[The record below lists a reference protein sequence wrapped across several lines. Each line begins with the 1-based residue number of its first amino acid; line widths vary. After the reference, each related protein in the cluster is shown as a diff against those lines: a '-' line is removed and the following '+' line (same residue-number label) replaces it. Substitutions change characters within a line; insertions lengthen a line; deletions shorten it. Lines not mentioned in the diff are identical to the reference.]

1 MFELNHIY
9 NEDCFQ
15 TMCRMDE
22 NNIKVDT
29 ILCSPPYNMSK
40 KRKGGFADSG
50 RYDLYKDNL
59 EEEDYLKWTVD
70 LFNKFDLILNK
81 QRSIIYNFSY
91 SIENPSLPYKLV
103 TEIVKNTSFDLV
115 DTIIWKKKCGLPF
128 PANGKRL
135 SRNWEYVFVFV
146 RKDEVNTYENNRRV
160 KSVSEKTKQKYYEAI
175 YNFVEAKNNDGKC
188 PYNQATYSTELCD
201 KLLDIY
207 TQDNWIVYDP
217 FMGSGTTAVSCKKRN
232 LNYIGSE
239 ISSQQVEYA
248 NQRITQINYEIC

>member
-9 NEDCFQ
+9 NENCFE
-15 TMCRMDE
+15 TINRMVE
-22 NNIKVDT
+22 NSIKVDT
-29 ILCSPPYNMSK
+29 ILTSPPYNMSK
-40 KRKGGFADSG
+40 KRKGGFSDSG

-59 EEEDYLKWTVD
+59 EEQEYIDWTVD
-70 LFNKFDLILNK
+70 LFNKFETILNN

-135 SRNWEYVFVFV
+135 SRNWEFVFVFV
-146 RKDEVNTYENNRRV
+146 RKEEVNTYENNRRV

-175 YNFVEAKNNDGKC
+175 YNFVDAKNNDGKC

-207 TQDNWIVYDP
+207 AQDNWIVYDP
-217 FMGSGTTAVSCKKRN
+217 FMGSGTTAVSCKKRK

-239 ISSQQVEYA
+239 ISQQQVEYA
-248 NQRITQINYEIC
+248 NDRINTIK